1 MRHGLWLLLVV
12 AFTAGAEE
20 RILSF
25 HSDVLVR
32 TDGWIEVVESIRV
45 VAEGRE
51 IRRGIYRDFPTRYVD
66 RRGLDYVVDFRP
78 RSVLRN
84 DATEDFHSVELD
96 NGVRTYFGSRDRFL
110 AHGEHEYVFRYEA
123 NRLLG
128 FFEDIDE
135 LYWNVTGHGWAFP
148 IERASTRIRFEFP
161 VDADS
166 LELAAYTGRRF
177 DTGADVEYRREADGS
192 VLFETTRALPPAHG
206 LTVAVGWPKGLVAE
220 PDQFDRLGWALRDNR
235 NLLIVLAGF
244 LALLAYYVPVWRH
257 FGRDPEAGVVV
268 TRYEPPE
275 GYSPASLRYVRQMYY
290 DDKTMTAAVVNLAV
304 KGYLRIVDSDGVYRL
319 ERTEPRTEATY
330 LAAGERELHAALFDD
345 ASQLTLDNFNH
356 GRLGRARTAHRA
368 SLVADYNKK
377 YFSRNGLLNAPA
389 AAIVIATSVVALSM
403 GDKPPGVMLLAIIV
417 NFMVLAFFSWI
428 MKRPTL
434 RGRKLLDEMEGFED
448 YLEVAEKEE
457 INLRNPPDKTPELFE
472 ALLPYALALGVE
484 QKWSEKFAA
493 VLAAA
498 NIDGSPGWH
507 PAWYSGHFDAT
518 QLTSATTSMSRGLG
532 EAISSSVTPPGSS
545 SGSGGGGFLWRWWR
559 RRWLVDSCSR
569 PERATGDAVQVPRS

>member
-32 TDGWIEVVESIRV
+32 ADGWIEVAESIRV

-84 DATEDFHSVELD
+84 DASEDFHSVELD

-110 AHGEHEYVFRYEA
+110 AHGEHVYVFRYEA

-166 LELAAYTGRRF
+166 LELAAYTGRRL

-192 VLFETTRALPPAHG
+192 VVFEATRVLPPAHG

-235 NLLIVLAGF
+235 NLLVVLAGF

-257 FGRDPEAGVVV
+257 FGRDPEAGVIV
-268 TRYEPPE
+268 TRYKPPA

-290 DDKTMTAAVVNLAV
+290 DNKTMTAAVVNLAV
-304 KGYLRIVDSDGVYRL
+304 KGYLSIIHEGDAYRL
-319 ERTEPRTEATY
+319 EKETPGADAPP
-330 LAAGERELHAALFDD
+330 LAAGERELYDALLAEGADIPL
-345 ASQLTLDNFNH
+345 ASSNH
-356 GRLGRARTAHRA
+356 GVLGAARSAHNK
-368 SLVADYNKK
+368 SLAADYNKG
-377 YFSRNGLLNAPA
+377 YFTRNGLLNLPA
-389 AAIVIATSVVALSM
+389 AAIVLATSAVALTM
-403 GDKPPGVMLLAIIV
+403 GGKPPGVVLLAIVV
-417 NFMVLAFFSWI
+417 NFLVLGFFSWI

-434 RGRKLLDEMEGFED
+434 RGRKLLDEMEGFRD
-448 YLEVAEKEE
+448 YLEVAEKDEL
-457 INLRNPPDKTPELFE
+457 NLRNPPHKTPELFE
-472 ALLPYALALGVE
+472 AYLPFALALGVE
-484 QKWSEKFAA
+484 QAWAEKFAQ

-498 NIDGSPGWH
+498 KTDDNKAWQPG
-507 PAWYSGHFDAT
+507 WYSGDFNTAR
-518 QLTSATTSMSRGLG
+518 LASTTKAMSTGLG
-532 EAISSSVTPPGSS
+532 GAISSSVTPPGSS
-545 SGSGGGGFLWRWWR
+545 SGSGGGGFSGGGGGGGGGGGW
-559 RRWLVDSCSR
+559 
-569 PERATGDAVQVPRS
+569 